1 MSRSKLPAYR
11 PQLALLVKAPPEG
24 DDWLHEP
31 KLDGYRIGVAVESAG
46 SKGARVTLMSRR
58 GNEWTESFPTVVAGA
73 KKLPVKSAL
82 FDGELAAVLSDG
94 RTSMHALGGAPI
106 AYFAFDI
113 IHLDGRDLTALPL
126 AERKQHLRRALG
138 PRPAP
143 PFQYVD
149 HVVGNGAAFFR
160 EACRMKIEGI
170 VSKLA
175 AAPYKPGARN
185 ASWQKVKCVLR
196 QEFVIGG
203 YEHSVLGDLGALWLG
218 TYDTQGRLIF
228 AGKVGTGFQREA
240 AAIVRELAR
249 RERPTTPFDGTG
261 LPTGYR
267 VRDARW
273 VEPDLVCEVAFME
286 WTGHGHIRHGS
297 FQGMRPDKDARAVV
311 REEPE

>member
-1 MSRSKLPAYR
+1 VSRSKLPAYR
-11 PQLALLVKAPPEG
+11 PQLALLVKAPPAG

-31 KLDGYRIGVAVESAG
+31 KLDGYRIGVAVEG
-46 SKGARVTLMSRR
+46 GRVTLMSRR
-58 GNEWTESFPTVVAGA
+58 GNEWTEQFPAVVAGA
-73 KKLPVKSAL
+73 KKLPVKTAL
-82 FDGELAAVLSDG
+82 LDGELAAVLPDG

-106 AYFAFDI
+106 AFFAFDI
-113 IHLDGRDLTALPL
+113 IHLDGDDLTALPL
-126 AERKQHLRRALG
+126 LERKQQLRRALG

-149 HVVGNGAAFFR
+149 HVIGTGAAFFR

-175 AAPYKPGARN
+175 ASPYKPGARN
-185 ASWQKVKCVLR
+185 ATWQKVKCVRR

-203 YEHSVLGDLGALWLG
+203 YERSVLGGLGALWLG
-218 TYDTQGRLIF
+218 TYGQQGGLVF

-240 AAIVRELAR
+240 DAILRELAR
-249 RERPTTPFDGTG
+249 RERPGSPFDPSG
-261 LPTGYR
+261 LPKGYKI
-267 VRDARW
+267 RDARW

-297 FQGMRPDKDARAVV
+297 FQGMRPDKDPRAVV
-311 REEPE
+311 REEPAAS